1 MATEERIVAGVAGR
15 YAAALFELA
24 QEQTQIEA
32 VEQDLVKFQGLINES
47 QDFQRLIKSPVIPA
61 ADQQRALAAVL
72 AAAGLGPLVQNF
84 FKLVAQNRRLFF
96 ASEIVR
102 GFRSLAAKARGE
114 VTAQVASAHPLTDTQ
129 AEELKAVLKA
139 SVGKDVLLHTTV
151 DPSLLGGLVVK
162 IGSRMVD
169 SSLKTKLSNLKVA
182 LKSGA

>member
-24 QEQTQIEA
+24 QEQNA
-32 VEQDLVKFQGLINES
+32 VASVEQDLVSFQALVDES
-47 QDFQRLIKSPVIPA
+47 QDFQRFIKSPVIPA
-61 ADQQRALAAVL
+61 VDQQKALAAIL

-96 ASEIVR
+96 AIDIVR
-102 GFRSLAAKARGE
+102 AFRALAAKARGE
-114 VTAQVASAHPLTDTQ
+114 VTAQVATAHPLSDAE

-139 SVGKDVLLHTTV
+139 SVGKDVLLNTTV
-151 DPSLLGGLVVK
+151 DPALLGGLVVK

-169 SSLKTKLSNLKVA
+169 SSLKTKLGNLKVA